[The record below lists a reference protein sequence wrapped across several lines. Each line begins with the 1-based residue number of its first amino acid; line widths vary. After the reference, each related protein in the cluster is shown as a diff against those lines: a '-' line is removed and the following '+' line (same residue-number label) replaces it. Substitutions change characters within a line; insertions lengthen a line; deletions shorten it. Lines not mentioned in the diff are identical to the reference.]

1 VINARIDVFL
11 PTARD
16 GRGQLELVDEALRR
30 AHAHAYVDAGAD
42 CVFPILLWQP
52 DAMAAFL
59 AQRLV
64 RSTFC
69 ASPRPRR
76 AGRARGRTNEL
87 RRPAAP

>member
-30 AHAHAYVDAGAD
+30 AHAYVDAGAD